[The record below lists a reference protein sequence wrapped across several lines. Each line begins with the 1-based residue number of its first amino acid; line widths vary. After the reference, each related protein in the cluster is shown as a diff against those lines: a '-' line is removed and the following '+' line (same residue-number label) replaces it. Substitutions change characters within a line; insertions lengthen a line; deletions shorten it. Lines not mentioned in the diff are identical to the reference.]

1 MLALPGRLIYGSL
14 IKRHSVGLRAEPP
27 HLLLC
32 RIPNFITH
40 GREARMGA
48 RERRTCCKSPHV
60 LMHQSGTGEQ
70 A

>member
-40 GREARMGA
+40 GREARIGA